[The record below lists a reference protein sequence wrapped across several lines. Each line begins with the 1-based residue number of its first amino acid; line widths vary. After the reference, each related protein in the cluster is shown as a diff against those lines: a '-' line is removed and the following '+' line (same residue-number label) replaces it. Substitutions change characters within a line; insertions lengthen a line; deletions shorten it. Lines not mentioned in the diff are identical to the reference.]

1 MPTRFA
7 KSSDNN
13 ARLLESLLDAGVWT
27 YDFNSRDVTWSA
39 GLYKLIG
46 LDPATVSASVEL
58 YESLVHPEDRLTH
71 HQIVEKAAAGEM
83 SKRRFR
89 IIRPDGRL
97 LWVES
102 RTQRVFDRS
111 GAMVM
116 LCGVIQEASATEKL
130 RSENTRLDAINKSL
144 VEIAGGEFW
153 RTDPDGRLL
162 DVSGWQH
169 FTGQSADQLVDLDR
183 LSAVHPD
190 DRDTYRKAWARGIAA
205 RSKIEF
211 SARVL
216 RHDGVYQK
224 FLSRIVPIFDA
235 RGNVKEWH
243 GLSWLIDDT
252 STLETAPVS
261 LKSGHFRAA
270 RASQSLRTGTRG
282 PVRRLL
288 LDRPAP
294 GSRRDIRETGE
305 RRKGQEG
312 HAVAGHP
319 FRPFRRRP
327 RDGELD
333 VCRLKTRPRFFD
345 GMSW

>member
-1 MPTRFA
+1 MRIDNRQESTTVLPTRFA

-270 RASQSLRTGTRG
+270 RALLNLSGQELADLSDVSFST
-282 PVRRLL
+282 VRRLEADVTSVKPESVERVKKAMQL
-288 LDRPAP
+288 R
-294 GSRRDIRETGE
+294 GIRFGHSA
-305 RRKGQEG
+305 EG
-312 HAVAGHP
+312 LVTVSLTSAG
-319 FRPFRRRP
+319 
-327 RDGELD
+327 
-333 VCRLKTRPRFFD
+333 
-345 GMSW
+345 